1 MKGNFRE
8 LLPKV
13 LVHEGGYV
21 DDPQDPGGET
31 NKGITHKTYDAWRKR
46 QGQPTRSVKH
56 ITPEEV
62 AEIYR
67 QQYWNK
73 IAGDDL
79 PSGVDYAVFD
89 FAVNSGPSRAAQFL
103 QRAVG
108 VADDGIIG
116 AQTLAAV
123 DAADP
128 ETLAAKIC
136 DDRLSWLK
144 RLKTFKR
151 YGRGWTRR
159 VQDVRRVALAM
170 IGDAP
175 IPVPTATVAPGKTG
189 DEETKTA
196 TVSDLAK
203 DPKAWGAGAGL
214 VTALAGVMEGTGP
227 VQWAF
232 AAAIV
237 IGVAIVAVRML
248 RK

>member
-108 VADDGIIG
+108 VAEIG
-116 AQTLAAV
+116 RAHV
-123 DAADP
+123 
-128 ETLAAKIC
+128 
-136 DDRLSWLK
+136 
-144 RLKTFKR
+144 
-151 YGRGWTRR
+151 
-159 VQDVRRVALAM
+159 
-170 IGDAP
+170 
-175 IPVPTATVAPGKTG
+175 
-189 DEETKTA
+189 
-196 TVSDLAK
+196 
-203 DPKAWGAGAGL
+203 
-214 VTALAGVMEGTGP
+214 
-227 VQWAF
+227 
-232 AAAIV
+232 
-237 IGVAIVAVRML
+237 
-248 RK
+248 